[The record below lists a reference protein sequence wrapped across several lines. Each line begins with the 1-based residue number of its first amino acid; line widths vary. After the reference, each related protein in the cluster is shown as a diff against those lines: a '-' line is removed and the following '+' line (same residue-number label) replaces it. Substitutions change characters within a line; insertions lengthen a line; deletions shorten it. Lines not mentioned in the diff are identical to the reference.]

1 MKKSI
6 GIVFLIV
13 GIIIT
18 AVCGFYSVG
27 LISAF
32 LSPDVK
38 KAHSIGIIGGA
49 DGPTAVFVTSDSF
62 ISPWSC
68 LIGIVVGVAAI
79 VGSVI
84 AIRKNKSKK

>member
-18 AVCGFYSVG
+18 AVGG
-27 LISAF
+27 AIISGIF
-32 LSPDVK
+32 FGVT
-38 KAHSIGIIGGA
+38 HNESIGIIGGA

-68 LIGIVVGVAAI
+68 VIGTVVGVAAI

>member
-49 DGPTAVFVTSDSF
+49 DGPTAIFLTSKLGIFPIAAVAVGIAIIVFSA
-62 ISPWSC
+62 
-68 LIGIVVGVAAI
+68 IGIK
-79 VGSVI
+79 
-84 AIRKNKSKK
+84 KNKSK